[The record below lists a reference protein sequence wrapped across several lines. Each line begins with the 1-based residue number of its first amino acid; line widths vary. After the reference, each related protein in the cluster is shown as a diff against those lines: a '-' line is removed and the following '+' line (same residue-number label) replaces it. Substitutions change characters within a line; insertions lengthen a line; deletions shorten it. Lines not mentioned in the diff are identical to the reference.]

1 MTSTSGRFANASVTT
16 PKRGR
21 STPPID
27 PRHCRATAYR
37 SLITE
42 PLIKSRSGAMI
53 GALAFSTLATG
64 LLQICLPLELV
75 QLRASP
81 EATGLTLSMF
91 GFGMFAF
98 EWLWGVVADRVG
110 YRAPLIA
117 SKGLYAGFIVLLF
130 RVDSVALNTVRFMF
144 AYVLRVSDGPY

>member
-1 MTSTSGRFANASVTT
+1 
-16 PKRGR
+16 
-21 STPPID
+21 
-27 PRHCRATAYR
+27 
-37 SLITE
+37 
-42 PLIKSRSGAMI
+42 
-53 GALAFSTLATG
+53 G

-117 SKGLYAGFIVLLF
+117 SQVLYAAFIVLLS
-130 RVDSVALNTVRFMF
+130 RVDSVALIAVSYLLASGMMVAVGQIERSYLGTVMNYRLR
-144 AYVLRVSDGPY
+144 ATGLALLELTYVLAVAGC